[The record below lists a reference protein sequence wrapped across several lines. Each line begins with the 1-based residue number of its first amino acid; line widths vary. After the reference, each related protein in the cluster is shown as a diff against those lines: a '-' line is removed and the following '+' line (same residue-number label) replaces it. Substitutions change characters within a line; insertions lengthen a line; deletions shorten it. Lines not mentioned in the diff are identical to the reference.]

1 MVIIGSFTFNF
12 AASKFPPMDWIFF
25 VLEIANQNKN

>member
-12 AASKFPPMDWIFF
+12 AASKSSSNGLDFF
-25 VLEIANQNKN
+25 VLGIVNQNKN